1 MHIGHLCMSV
11 QHTTGNKAQTRFQ
24 TVASYAA
31 YNTIATTYVTT
42 YYNVLLLVR
51 KPTGKRLSDLRVCSL
66 NALDQHHLRDMF
78 HTSFGAKEESHVC
91 AWERMSKCA

>member
-1 MHIGHLCMSV
+1 M
-11 QHTTGNKAQTRFQ
+11 QHTPGNKAQTRFQ

-31 YNTIATTYVTT
+31 YKTFATIDVTI

-51 KPTGKRLSDLRVCSL
+51 KPTGKRLRGLGVCSL
-66 NALDQHHLRDMF
+66 NALDQRHLLDIF
-78 HTSFGAKEESHVC
+78 HTSFGAKEESHVR